1 MMDVLTMSMSLMADT
16 SGAISAM
23 RDYVTP
29 TMQTLTGLAAIAS
42 VFFLMYGG
50 FMYMTSRGAP
60 DKLENA
66 KRVLKNAVIGLVIV
80 LGAAT
85 LTAILSGAMTHTTP
99 PSEAMLPKLEAIN
112 PESSGNGLIDILINA
127 ITGLLNNIIQ
137 AIATPFLAALE
148 FFTKETPLMTQNQS
162 VFNLWLAMVGI
173 TDVLFI
179 VIIALVGF
187 HVMSASTFGF
197 DEIEF
202 KHILPR
208 IGLAF
213 LFLNTSIFVI
223 DGVIELSNVL
233 IDAVNKVGDTSS
245 VWLTLT
251 EVVKGAG
258 GQGVAALLIMLA
270 FLIFAVI
277 LLVYYVGRLVTLFI
291 GAVLSPIVILVW
303 LIPGFRDFSETAMK
317 TYLSTI
323 FVLFVH
329 VVILQLSASLFTGMS
344 ATSGNDVPNTLIAMV
359 TGLATIIALL
369 KTQGVMMQFSY
380 VSLGP
385 RSMRQLGSQFMNGV
399 SYLGG
404 KGQSAAN
411 TVTNKV
417 SSRNN
422 GSNSSSGGSTAK
434 SSNAA
439 SSTYKHPTNKSTDHT
454 AKSRPT
460 TGQTAK
466 APNVGSSN
474 TTSTVGRTRAASAKT
489 TIKEDK
495 TT

>member
-29 TMQTLTGLAAIAS
+29 TMQSLTGLAAIAS

-112 PESSGNGLIDILINA
+112 PETSGNGLIDILINA

-137 AIATPFLAALE
+137 AIATPFLAALD

-173 TDVLFI
+173 TDILFV

-208 IGLAF
+208 IGLTF

-317 TYLSTI
+317 MYLSTI

-399 SYLGG
+399 SYLGD
-404 KGQSAAN
+404 KGRSAAS
-411 TVTNKV
+411 TVTSKV
-417 SSRNN
+417 SSRSS
-422 GSNSSSGGSTAK
+422 GSNSSPGGSTAK
-434 SSNAA
+434 SSNTA
-439 SSTYKHPTNKSTDHT
+439 SSTYKHPTNKSADHT
-454 AKSRPT
+454 TKSRPA
-460 TGQTAK
+460 TGQTTK

-474 TTSTVGRTRAASAKT
+474 TTSATGRTRATSAKT